1 MAYPPRPSTDST
13 AAAAAAGPSRT
24 DSPFYHVGNNASRVS
39 AGGVSA
45 EEEGLAGQGD
55 VDLVEA
61 MQEPS
66 AIQ

>member
-1 MAYPPRPSTDST
+1 MAYPPRPSTDS
-13 AAAAAAGPSRT
+13 AAAAAGPSRT

-45 EEEGLAGQGD
+45 EEEALAGQGD